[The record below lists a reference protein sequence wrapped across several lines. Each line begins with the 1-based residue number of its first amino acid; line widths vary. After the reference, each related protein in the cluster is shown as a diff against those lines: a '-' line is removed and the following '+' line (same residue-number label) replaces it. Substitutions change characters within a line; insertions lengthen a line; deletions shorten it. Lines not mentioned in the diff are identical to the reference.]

1 MLAVGGGSASDQHW
15 VPKSARRA
23 RLRDGR
29 MPAEIDPCPNRPN
42 CVCSR
47 RDALPGNR
55 VAPIRVRGNPEAY
68 FGRLKRVLANQPRT
82 EIIAETDDYVHAAC
96 RTLMGFVDDLEA
108 RLSVSEGV
116 IHVRS
121 ASRVGYYDL
130 GVNRARVERLRRA
143 LHEAP

>member
-1 MLAVGGGSASDQHW
+1 MLAVGGASASDRHS
-15 VPKSARRA
+15 VPKSADRA

-29 MPAEIDPCPNRPN
+29 MPAEIDPCPSRPN

-47 RDALPGNR
+47 RDALRRNR
-55 VAPIRVRGNPEAY
+55 VDPIPVRGNPKA
-68 FGRLKRVLANQPRT
+68 FFRRLKRVLASQPRT
-82 EIIAETDDYVHAAC
+82 EIIAESGDYVHAIC
-96 RTLMGFVDDLEA
+96 FTLMGFVDDFEA

-121 ASRVGYYDL
+121 ASRVGYYDF

-143 LHEAP
+143 LQDAP

>member
-1 MLAVGGGSASDQHW
+1 
-15 VPKSARRA
+15 
-23 RLRDGR
+23 

-47 RDALPGNR
+47 PDALTRNR
-55 VAPIRVRGNPEAY
+55 VAPIRVRGNPGA
-68 FGRLKRVLANQPRT
+68 FFARLKRVLADQPRT

-96 RTLMGFVDDLEA
+96 RTLMGFVDDFEA
-108 RLSVSEGV
+108 CLSASAGV

-121 ASRVGYYDL
+121 ASRVGYYDF

-143 LHEAP
+143 LQGTP